1 MTSSQSPRDP
11 ASGLA
16 EVPGREPGGA
26 PGTGPMSAPGAPA
39 PIRAMPASRAGASCT
54 GPARAAGEPPS
65 PAEPWA
71 SPLEDH
77 ETRGSGAAGGF
88 TAPILAMIRRR
99 RRCASRSH
107 SALQRERSWRRP
119 IFPRS
124 YPLSIFGAGE
134 LNCRVR
140 DGNGCGLS
148 AWVTRISRVMVTI
161 GARTFAT
168 HHRGR
173 QPAHE
178 PLFFDICRARR
189 NRAGPKVDPI
199 DPAAAIGWA
208 AEKGQALDH

>member
-16 EVPGREPGGA
+16 AVPGREPGGA
-26 PGTGPMSAPGAPA
+26 AGTGPTSAPGAPT

-54 GPARAAGEPPS
+54 GPAGAAREPPS
-65 PAEPWA
+65 TAEPWA

-77 ETRGSGAAGGF
+77 ETCGSGAAGGF

-148 AWVTRISRVMVTI
+148 AWVTRISRVMGDDRRPGI
-161 GARTFAT
+161 RDPPPWAPAGARASLLRYLSSQAQPRRTQGGS
-168 HHRGR
+168 HRSRSRHWVG
-173 QPAHE
+173 
-178 PLFFDICRARR
+178 C
-189 NRAGPKVDPI
+189 
-199 DPAAAIGWA
+199 
-208 AEKGQALDH
+208 